1 MSKVFIEES
10 TLDDI
15 ANAIQ
20 EQEGSEEKIPT
31 AEMAARI
38 KALGGAVEY
47 TTGTLT
53 FGVNYQGKTIPH
65 GLSKA
70 PKLFYLYWENF
81 DKSTS
86 VRLTFAIYSP
96 KHGSVWYGGS
106 TEVAISGGRPTIPGV
121 YADPYSA
128 ISADGTNV
136 NITATA
142 RQWEAGNWI
151 WEAWTW

>member
-38 KALGGAVEY
+38 LALGGAVEY
-47 TTGTLT
+47 TTGTVT
-53 FGVNYQGKTIPH
+53 FTQSYAGKTIPH

-70 PKLFYLYWENF
+70 PKLFVLYWEDVENSYHPYLSF
-81 DKSTS
+81 VTSTEY
-86 VRLTFAIYSP
+86 LGYIC
-96 KHGSVWYGGS
+96 YGGG
-106 TEVAISGGRPTIPGV
+106 TEHGLRSAYITHYGCSNPTYGKMTV
-121 YADPYSA
+121 D
-128 ISADGTNV
+128 DTNV
-136 NITATA
+136 SIAEVA
-142 RQWEAGNWI
+142 RQWRAGNWI
-151 WEAWTW
+151 WEAYTW

>member
-1 MSKVFIEES
+1 MISDVKNKIQGLIDSANETTGKEDATLTDAIMSLKDGF
-10 TLDDI
+10 
-15 ANAIQ
+15 
-20 EQEGSEEKIPT
+20 
-31 AEMAARI
+31 
-38 KALGGAVEY
+38 GGGVEY

-53 FGVNYQGKTIPH
+53 FGTDYQGRTIPH

-96 KHGSVWYGGS
+96 KHGSVWYGDSVTPG
-106 TEVAISGGRPTIPGV
+106 VIHGGRPTIPGV
-121 YADPYSA
+121 HADPYSA
-128 ISADGTNV
+128 ISADETNV

-142 RQWEAGNWI
+142 RQREAGNWI